1 MSFVNVTS
9 LKDSQRMQA
18 ILDSLTEHLA
28 VLDVQGNIVRVNA
41 AWRRFAAQNG
51 DPELRRSGPGSN
63 YLQVCASAALDDP
76 EARAAHDGV
85 AGVLAGRLPQFTMQ
99 YPCDSA
105 DQRLWFL
112 MHAAPVTHAGGGAV
126 ISHTDITAWAGAGLQ
141 RTNP

>member
-1 MSFVNVTS
+1 
-9 LKDSQRMQA
+9 
-18 ILDSLTEHLA
+18 
-28 VLDVQGNIVRVNA
+28 
-41 AWRRFAAQNG
+41 
-51 DPELRRSGPGSN
+51 
-63 YLQVCASAALDDP
+63 
-76 EARAAHDGV
+76 
-85 AGVLAGRLPQFTMQ
+85 MQ